1 MIGCM
6 IQMDL
11 VGVRIEVPANTP
23 VVMLREHEGRRR
35 ILPILI
41 GSAEAAAIHAALEG
55 IVPPRPLTHDL
66 VTTLLETLNATLD
79 KVVITEVREHTYY
92 AELHLTHQGAPMV
105 VSSRPSDALALT
117 ARTGS
122 PIYAAEDL
130 LDAAAVELADELV
143 EQDEDE
149 LVGEFREFLEEI
161 NPEDFEA

>member
-1 MIGCM
+1 M

-66 VTTLLETLNATLD
+66 VTTLLDTLTTTLD
-79 KVVITEVREHTYY
+79 QVVITEVRDHTYY
-92 AELHLTHQGAPMV
+92 AELHLTHQGSSTV
-105 VSSRPSDALALT
+105 VSSRPSDALALA

-122 PIYAAEDL
+122 PIYAADDL
-130 LDAAAVELADELV
+130 LDEVAVELADELV

>member
-1 MIGCM
+1 M